1 MIRPMSI
8 PLVYVIGASGRSGA
22 ALARILGARIVP
34 VVRDAAKWA
43 ALGFDAA
50 PLVADLTDP
59 AALTQALRGAE
70 IVVSC
75 AHARFAARA
84 IEAAPAEA
92 RLVFLG
98 STRKF
103 TRWPDEH
110 GNGVLA
116 GEAAFLA
123 SARRGVMLHP
133 TMIYGAFGEDNVR
146 RLAALARRLPVLPLP
161 GGGRSLVQPI
171 HQSDV
176 TRAIMAAIALDWSGP
191 HAIVIAGPEAMTYA
205 DFVRAVAA
213 ASGAPR
219 PRMVSLPMRPLL
231 ALAGVTRIIPGLPTI
246 AAAEIRRLTEDKAFD
261 IGEMRSVLGVT
272 PIPLAEGLA
281 LTFGPL
287 HRPGPA

>member
-1 MIRPMSI
+1 
-8 PLVYVIGASGRSGA
+8 
-22 ALARILGARIVP
+22 
-34 VVRDAAKWA
+34 
-43 ALGFDAA
+43 
-50 PLVADLTDP
+50 
-59 AALTQALRGAE
+59 
-70 IVVSC
+70 
-75 AHARFAARA
+75 
-84 IEAAPAEA
+84 
-92 RLVFLG
+92 
-98 STRKF
+98 
-103 TRWPDEH
+103 
-110 GNGVLA
+110 
-116 GEAAFLA
+116 
-123 SARRGVMLHP
+123 MLHP

-191 HAIVIAGPEAMTYA
+191 HAIVIAGPEATTYA

-219 PRMVSLPMRPLL
+219 PRIVSLPMRPLL

-246 AAAEIRRLTEDKAFD
+246 AAAEIRRLTEDKAFG

-287 HRPGPA
+287 HRPGPPERAIT